1 MLEGSEIKMENEI
14 KGISCEVK
22 NCKYHDMANHCT
34 AGHIKVGNTSATSVA
49 DTACETFECSNGCEC
64 K

>member
-1 MLEGSEIKMENEI
+1 MKNEI

-22 NCKYHDMANHCT
+22 NCVYHDTSDNCT
-34 AGHIKVGNTSATSVA
+34 AGHIKVGNKSATTQTE
-49 DTACETFECSNGCEC
+49 TACETFECCDNCCC

>member
-1 MLEGSEIKMENEI
+1 MDMEI

-22 NCKYHDMANHCT
+22 NCNYHDESNNCH
-34 AGHIKVGNTSATSVA
+34 AGHIRVGDKSATSIS
-49 DTACETFECSNGCEC
+49 DTVCETFECCDSSKC